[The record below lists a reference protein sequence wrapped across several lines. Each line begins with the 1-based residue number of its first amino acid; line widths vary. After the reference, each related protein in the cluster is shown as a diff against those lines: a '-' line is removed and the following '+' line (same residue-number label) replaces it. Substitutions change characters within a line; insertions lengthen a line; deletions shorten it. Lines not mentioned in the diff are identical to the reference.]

1 MAKRAKVLVLIMA
14 GGEGGRMGVLTQRRS
29 KPALPFGGVYR
40 LIDFALS
47 NCAHSKMT
55 DVWVIEQYQ
64 PHGLADHLANG
75 RPWELDR
82 TTGGLLILHPHQG
95 GSGSGWHQG
104 TADAVWRNR
113 EFIRE
118 FGPDV
123 VMALSSDHLYTL
135 DYRELI
141 TAHTE
146 SGATVTMGTT
156 EVDEDEASRFG
167 VVEAEGDRVTG
178 YAYKPEEPATT
189 TATTEVFAFD
199 TGALLDT
206 LDDLVEGDGAD
217 QGEDSELE
225 DFGTK
230 LLPRLVDQGGA
241 RALAQ
246 DGYWR
251 DLGTPDSYFEGH
263 RDLLEGRL
271 DLGDPGWPI
280 MTRALTHPPAAVTRS
295 AEVHDSLLSSGC
307 TVRGRVE
314 RSVLSPGVVV
324 EEGAVVEDAI
334 LLPGA
339 FVAGGAVVRRAI
351 VDSQAKIEADTEV
364 GGDGPLTLIGMRAVV
379 RTGQRVTPG
388 ESVDAR
394 GI

>member
-1 MAKRAKVLVLIMA
+1 MATRPKVLVLIMA
-14 GGEGGRMGVLTQRRS
+14 GGEGGRLGVLTQRRS

-47 NCAHSKMT
+47 NCSHSRMT
-55 DVWVIEQYQ
+55 DVWVVEQYQ
-64 PHGLADHLANG
+64 PHGLAGHLANG

-95 GSGSGWHQG
+95 GSGSGWHLG

-118 FGPDV
+118 FGPSV
-123 VMALSSDHLYTL
+123 VLALSSDHLYTL
-135 DYRELI
+135 DYRDLV
-141 TAHTE
+141 TAHRD
-146 SGATVTMGTT
+146 SGAAVTMGTT
-156 EVDEDEASRFG
+156 EVDPDEASRFG
-167 VVEAEGDRVTG
+167 IVEAAGDRITG
-178 YAYKPEEPATT
+178 YEYKPDDPATT
-189 TATTEVFAFD
+189 TATTEVFAFQ
-199 TGALLDT
+199 TAALLDT
-206 LDDLVEGDGAD
+206 LDDLVDGDGAD
-217 QGEDSELE
+217 EGEDSGLE

-241 RALAQ
+241 MAFPQ
-246 DGYWR
+246 PGYWR

-263 RDLLEGRL
+263 RDLLAGRL
-271 DLGDPGWPI
+271 DLGDPDWPI
-280 MTRALTHPPAAVTRS
+280 MTRGLTRPPAVVTRS

-324 EEGAVVEDAI
+324 EEGAIVEDAV

-339 FVAGGAVVRRAI
+339 AVADGASVRRAI
-351 VDSQAKIEADTEV
+351 VDSEARIEARAEV
-364 GGDGPLTLIGMRAVV
+364 GGDGPLALIGMRATVAA
-379 RTGQRVTPG
+379 GQRVAPG
-388 ESVDAR
+388 DSMDAR
-394 GI
+394 GL